1 VNGASAGHAP
11 SAKTKSP
18 GHGVP
23 KPPYILPRYTTLND
37 QQKSEV
43 DKKVGAIMSKIPI
56 YVAVMRN
63 SNTVHSS
70 CLLVSHHLFCSV
82 LGLKGNWH
90 FIFQK
95 FIPHYL
101 VVFGACEL
109 KLKSSSPAY
118 SRKKNLKNYCLVALV
133 VLAKNCCLVA
143 LVVLAL
149 KILLHFPHMQSGIR
163 YRLRE
168 KVSSTREPDYEA
180 LPPGSQQGRYMGGC
194 IPGQG
199 EEIHP

>member
-1 VNGASAGHAP
+1 
-11 SAKTKSP
+11 
-18 GHGVP
+18 
-23 KPPYILPRYTTLND
+23 
-37 QQKSEV
+37 
-43 DKKVGAIMSKIPI
+43 MSKIPI

-95 FIPHYL
+95 FIPHWL
-101 VVFGACEL
+101 GSVWSMWIEIKERLSCVFE
-109 KLKSSSPAY
+109 
-118 SRKKNLKNYCLVALV
+118 KKKLKNYCLVALV